1 MGPKGRGLKGGFST
15 FEDDDEEGKEGEEDD
30 EERKEGEE
38 DDDDFSDWGI
48 FRKILQVGGFLK
60 NPPSW
65 GIS

>member
-30 EERKEGEE
+30 EEGKEGEE
-38 DDDDFSDWGI
+38 DDEDFS
-48 FRKILQVGGFLK
+48 K

-65 GIS
+65 GIFRFGGFLVACTRL